1 MHIAV
6 KVLYS
11 ICQQIWKTPQG
22 PQDWKRSVFIPIPKK
37 GNAEEKFKLLHN
49 CTHFTCWQSN
59 AQNYHILPHISQH
72 LAHRKAQLF
81 VTPWTAVLQASLSST
96 VSQSLLKFMS
106 IESVMPSN
114 HLILC
119 CPSILLLPSIFPS
132 IRVFSIELAFHSRG
146 LKYWSFSFNISPS
159 SEYSGL
165 IFFKVD

>member
-1 MHIAV
+1 MVFLFVFFFWDPYDSNAVAFNIVLDIAV

-72 LAHRKAQLF
+72 LAHRKAQRTSSGLYG
-81 VTPWTAVLQASLSST
+81 TLKGQWKLSSLPFFGYFVVQSCLT
-96 VSQSLLKFMS
+96 LHDLMDCSMSGFPVSGSF
-106 IESVMPSN
+106 
-114 HLILC
+114 
-119 CPSILLLPSIFPS
+119 
-132 IRVFSIELAFHSRG
+132 LAMAAREA
-146 LKYWSFSFNISPS
+146 SF
-159 SEYSGL
+159 
-165 IFFKVD
+165 